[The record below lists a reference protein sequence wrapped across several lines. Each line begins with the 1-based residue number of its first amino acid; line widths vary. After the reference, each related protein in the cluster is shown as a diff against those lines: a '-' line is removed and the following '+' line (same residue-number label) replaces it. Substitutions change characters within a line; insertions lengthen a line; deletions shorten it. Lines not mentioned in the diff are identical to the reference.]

1 VGRGNAIPSL
11 DWKGEAVVE
20 ADDGEPGSRRR
31 SGEQWRTEQGE
42 LDGKEVCKCQ
52 SVCQRS

>member
-1 VGRGNAIPSL
+1 VACGNAVRAP

-31 SGEQWRTEQGE
+31 SGVRWRSEQGE
-42 LDGKEVCKCQ
+42 LDGKEVCKC
-52 SVCQRS
+52 

>member
-1 VGRGNAIPSL
+1 VDRG
-11 DWKGEAVVE
+11 GAVRGSDRGWGAGVE

-52 SVCQRS
+52 SVCQKS